1 MARVEINPYVFRQ
14 YDIRGIA
21 DRDFTDPITILL
33 GKAIG
38 TYLRRRGVKTLSL
51 GRDVRPSSNRLRNSL
66 IHGLTNVG
74 VNVIDIGVVPTPVL
88 YFSVYELNVDAGVM
102 ITGSHNPPEYNGF
115 KLTLRDETIYGEQ
128 IQQIRRI
135 MEEEDFESGLGNLKE
150 EHIVPRYIEVLKTK
164 VKLTRSPYIIIDPG
178 NGTAGPIAK
187 QLFTE
192 LGAKVECIYCEPDGN
207 FPNHLPDPT
216 IPEFVKDLQRMVTT
230 KGADLGISYDGDADR
245 VGIITEKG
253 DMVYGDQLLGIL
265 AKDLLTR
272 HPGAKIIFD
281 VKCSQGLEEYI
292 RQLGG
297 IPIIWKT
304 GHSLLKA
311 KMREEHALLAGEMS
325 AHMFIKEDY
334 YGFDDAIFASLKLV
348 EIWSKSGKPFSELVS
363 EIPYYC
369 STPEIRRPST
379 DEHKFTIVNKLR
391 DRFREK
397 GYKLLDIDGA
407 RIYFPNGWA
416 LVRASNTQP
425 ILVLRFEAKDEANLQ
440 RIKQIVEQ
448 ELSEIEDEVGI
459 RKE

>member
-164 VKLTRSPYIIIDPG
+164 VKLTRSPYVIIDPG

-216 IPEFVKDLQRMVTT
+216 VPEFVKDLQRMVTT

-391 DRFREK
+391 DRFRKK

>member
-21 DRDFTDPITILL
+21 DRDFTDPITVLL

-135 MEEEDFESGLGNLKE
+135 MEEEDFDSGLGNLKE
-150 EHIVPRYIEVLKTK
+150 EDIVPRYIEVLKTK

-216 IPEFVKDLQRMVTT
+216 VPEFVKDLQRRVTT

-348 EIWSKSGKPFSELVS
+348 EIWSKSGKSFSELVS

>member
-1 MARVEINPYVFRQ
+1 MARVEINPYIFRQ

-135 MEEEDFESGLGNLKE
+135 MEEEDFDSGLGNLKE
-150 EHIVPRYIEVLKTK
+150 EDIVPRYIEVLKTK

-216 IPEFVKDLQRMVTT
+216 VPEFVKDLQRMVST

>member
-1 MARVEINPYVFRQ
+1 MARVEINPYIFRQ

-21 DRDFTDPITILL
+21 DRDFIDPATILL

-38 TYLRRRGVKTLSL
+38 TYLRRKGVKTLSL
-51 GRDVRPSSNRLRNSL
+51 GRDVRLSSNRLRNSL

-74 VNVIDIGVVPTPVL
+74 INVLDIDVVPTPVL
-88 YFSVYELNVDAGVM
+88 YFSVHELDVDAGVM

-128 IQQIRRI
+128 IQEIRRI
-135 MEEEDFESGLGNLKE
+135 MEEEDFDSGLGNLKE
-150 EHIVPRYIEVLKTK
+150 EHIVPRYIEMLKTK
-164 VKLTRSPYIIIDPG
+164 VKFARSPYIIIDPG

-216 IPEFVKDLQRMVTT
+216 VPEFVKDLQRMVTT
-230 KGADLGISYDGDADR
+230 KGADLGIGYDGDADR

-265 AKDLLTR
+265 SKDLLTR

-297 IPIIWKT
+297 TPIIWKT

-311 KMREEHALLAGEMS
+311 KMHEEHALLAGEMS

-363 EIPYYC
+363 EMPYYC

-407 RIYFPNGWA
+407 RIYFPDGWA

-425 ILVLRFEAKDEANLQ
+425 ILVLRFEAKDETNLQ
-440 RIKQIVEQ
+440 KIKQIVEQ
-448 ELSEIEDEVGI
+448 ELSEIEDEIGI